1 MQTIRTILK
10 GIVSFVGGI
19 VALFLIAF
27 LAELIKRLPAVGVC
41 VILSTFGV
49 VLFYLAFS
57 GLRKDAVGFPKPVV
71 TRSNKPSGFWI
82 LVIGLFCAG
91 IVAFAAGF
99 YCVYHPEVL
108 TIAKPK

>member
-27 LAELIKRLPAVGVC
+27 LAMLIKRLPAVGVC
-41 VILSTFGV
+41 VILSAFGFFF
-49 VLFYLAFS
+49 FYLAFS
-57 GLRKDAVGFPKPVV
+57 GLRRDAVGFPKPVV
-71 TRSNKPSGFWI
+71 TRGDKPYKFWI
-82 LVIGLFCAG
+82 FVIGLFCAG

-99 YCVYHPEVL
+99 YCVHHPEVL